1 MITATSLVVVIPLLA
16 AAVSLVAL
24 PNLRVQRAVGIGSS
38 TVFAALSGWLLVA
51 VDANGPVVANVGGWE
66 APFGIVLVADRLAVL
81 LLFVSSVAL
90 LAVLV
95 YAVSQR
101 STDEE
106 LTGFHSVY
114 QALTAGVALALLT
127 GDLFTLFVAFEIM
140 LMASYV
146 LLTYRA
152 GRDQIRATISY
163 VVIGLVASALLLT
176 TIALVYAATGTVN
189 IADLTVR
196 LESVSPGI
204 RSGIGWML
212 FLVFGIKAAI
222 FPLFFWLPD
231 SYPVA
236 PTPVTAVFAGLL
248 TKIGVYAI
256 IRTQTLLFPDDE
268 PVTLMLV
275 IAGLTMLVGVLGAIA
290 QKDIKRILSFHI
302 VSQIGYMIMG
312 LGFFTVA
319 GVAAA
324 IVFVVHQIVV
334 KASLFLVGGLVEES
348 EGTGAID
355 AVDGVARRTP
365 VIAALFLPAA
375 LSLAG
380 FPPFSGFVGKLALIE
395 AGFSAEQW
403 AVVGVS
409 LLASLLTLFSM
420 TKIWTGVFWGKPA
433 DGEPRVLA
441 RGMIRATAGLVVA
454 SLALIVLAGP
464 LVDYAEE
471 AATDLLDQGVYR
483 SVVFGVDA

>member
-1 MITATSLVVVIPLLA
+1 MTALGTLPVIIPLLA
-16 AAVSLVAL
+16 AGLSLVAL
-24 PNLRVQRAVGIGSS
+24 RSLFAQRLIGVAAS
-38 TVFAALSGWLLVA
+38 TALVA
-51 VDANGPVVANVGGWE
+51 VSGRLLFAVDGDGTIVVNVGGWE
-66 APFGIVLVADRLAVL
+66 APFGIALVVDRLAAL
-81 LLFVSSVAL
+81 LLFTAAVAL
-90 LAVLV
+90 LAVLL
-95 YAVSQR
+95 YAVGQR
-101 STDEE
+101 STDED
-106 LTGFHSVY
+106 LRGFHAVY
-114 QALTAGVALALLT
+114 QMLSAGVALALLT

-152 GRDQIRATISY
+152 GGKQTRATISY

-176 TIALVYAATGTVN
+176 TIALIYAVAGTVN
-189 IADLTVR
+189 LADLAERLDAVPSGVR
-196 LESVSPGI
+196 AGL
-204 RSGIGWML
+204 GWML

-256 IRTQTLLFPDDE
+256 VRTQTLLFPSDG
-268 PVTLMLV
+268 PVLFMLI
-275 IAGLTMLVGVLGAIA
+275 IAGLTMIVGVLGAIS

-302 VSQIGYMIMG
+302 ISQIGYMIMG

-334 KASLFLVGGLVEES
+334 KASLFLVGGLVEEA

-355 AVDGVARRTP
+355 AISGVARRAP
-365 VIAALFLPAA
+365 VLAVLFLPAA

-380 FPPFSGFVGKLALIE
+380 FPPFSGFIGKLALIQ
-395 AGFSAEQW
+395 AGFDSGRW
-403 AVVGVS
+403 IVVGVS

-420 TKIWTGVFWGKPA
+420 TKIWGGVFWGAAPSHA
-433 DGEPRVLA
+433 PRRLS
-441 RGMIRATAGLVVA
+441 RGMIGATTALVLTSLAIVVVA
-454 SLALIVLAGP
+454 EP
-464 LVDYAEE
+464 LLGYAER
-471 AATDLLDQGVYR
+471 AATDLLDIDGYRNVVLGV
-483 SVVFGVDA
+483 GG